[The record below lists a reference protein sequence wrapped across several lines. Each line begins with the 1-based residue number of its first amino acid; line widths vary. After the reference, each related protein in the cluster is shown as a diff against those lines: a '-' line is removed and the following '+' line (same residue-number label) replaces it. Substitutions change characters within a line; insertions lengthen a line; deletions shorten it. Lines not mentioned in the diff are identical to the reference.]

1 VPGLTAKDFGKTS
14 QYGTLFPQNF
24 LIFGGGGAT
33 HAVIDDFQQNLGT
46 NPCPAFR

>member
-1 VPGLTAKDFGKTS
+1 MPGLTAKDFGKTS